1 MSTPIP
7 SMPGLEDL
15 ADRGVLYTLAA
26 DGRTAQPARG
36 AAWAAWYMTA
46 ERRVRLTR
54 VGDAVLSTVF
64 LGIDLHFGL
73 GRLELWET
81 TVFKL
86 TGVEV
91 AGRYAT
97 YDDAVR
103 GHGQCVHAQVLATGA
118 APEELYDD
126 THR

>member
-1 MSTPIP
+1 MTRAGRL
-7 SMPGLEDL
+7 GLDML
-15 ADRGVLYTLAA
+15 ARQGVLYTLAA

-36 AAWAAWYMTA
+36 AAWDEWYRTA
-46 ERRVRLTR
+46 ERRVHQTR
-54 VGDAVLSTVF
+54 VGRVVLSTVF
-64 LGIDLHFGL
+64 LGIDHTFGL

-81 TVFKL
+81 TVFKP

-126 THR
+126 TQ